1 MSNITYIWAN
11 SNRLQQEKVYLKT
24 QSSGEDKTNILSDAL
39 WTFRRVGHGVGQE
52 NSPPEKPNK

>member
-24 QSSGEDKTNILSDAL
+24 QSVGEDKTNILSDAL
-39 WTFRRVGHGVGQE
+39 WTFRRVGHGVGQTVLA
-52 NSPPEKPNK
+52 PEKPNK

>member
-1 MSNITYIWAN
+1 MSNITYIWEN

-39 WTFRRVGHGVGQE
+39 WTFRRVGHGVGQAVLTPE
-52 NSPPEKPNK
+52 NSNK

>member
-24 QSSGEDKTNILSDAL
+24 QSVGEDKTNILSDAL
-39 WTFRRVGHGVGQE
+39 WTFRRVGHGVGQA
-52 NSPPEKPNK
+52 NSLPEKPNK

>member
-24 QSSGEDKTNILSDAL
+24 QSGGKDEIHILSAAL
-39 WTFRRVGHGVGQE
+39 WTFRRVGHGVGQAVLAPE
-52 NSPPEKPNK
+52 NPNK

>member
-39 WTFRRVGHGVGQE
+39 WTFRRVGHGVGQANLLPE
-52 NSPPEKPNK
+52 NPNK